1 MPDTRLLFPA
11 SPWPLTL
18 ACVGQSVTAVKD
30 RSVNLLIR
38 RLQLS
43 ATVTPDA
50 RLRPNSRHEDLQHS
64 WKTLERRVQ

>member
-11 SPWPLTL
+11 SSWPLTL

-50 RLRPNSRHEDLQHS
+50 RLHPNRHREDLQHS